1 MSKWTNVCKVTEYN
15 ISTETK
21 IGDEG
26 KEEVM
31 RQFRFWENYYLVLL
45 YFFCFE
51 WRVMNVKR
59 EEVLF
64 FGVFYISSL
73 YITIALVIE
82 YVSQFLISLCQM
94 CVN

>member
-1 MSKWTNVCKVTEYN
+1 
-15 ISTETK
+15 
-21 IGDEG
+21 
-26 KEEVM
+26 
-31 RQFRFWENYYLVLL
+31 
-45 YFFCFE
+45 
-51 WRVMNVKR
+51 MNVKR

-82 YVSQFLISLCQM
+82 YVSQFFISLCQM